1 MFKNL
6 LFDWLATQNGI
17 NFIHWYAGEATF
29 KVELSFVMLKI
40 KLGVNFSIFKRMA
53 HLVTQNS
60 RLDNK
65 KE

>member
-29 KVELSFVMLKI
+29 KVVMLKI